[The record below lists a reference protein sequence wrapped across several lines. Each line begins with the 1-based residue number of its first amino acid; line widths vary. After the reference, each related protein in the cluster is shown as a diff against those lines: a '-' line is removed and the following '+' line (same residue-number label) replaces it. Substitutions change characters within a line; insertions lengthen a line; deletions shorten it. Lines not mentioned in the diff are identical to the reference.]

1 MKNWKFQGQMSSYKY
16 VNIGGE
22 SVTLKWKRCIQKR
35 SISYRST
42 ACVYIYIF
50 KYKYISI
57 YIYTC
62 ETVCKTNSIS
72 SMHSNLTFLFL
83 LVVLMSFDCRI
94 MYFSWCKLEPD
105 PKWSKI
111 DWVRHHFP
119 RIPALVM
126 QFFRIEQVFSVP
138 NLHRHPLQWSK
149 HSHSGE
155 AGYNF
160 WRLTTSQGQRQA
172 WWSQPNC
179 QVPRNT
185 CRHWGHFFGWA
196 CHLIHG
202 FSWRKKHMIFLGPKC
217 GSRVG
222 TWRRPRT
229 RL

>member
-1 MKNWKFQGQMSSYKY
+1 MKKVYTRVFNKLQ
-16 VNIGGE
+16 I
-22 SVTLKWKRCIQKR
+22 
-35 SISYRST
+35 YRM
-42 ACVYIYIF
+42 CLYIYIF
-50 KYKYISI
+50 RYI
-57 YIYTC
+57 YIYIHVKLYAKPIQYP
-62 ETVCKTNSIS
+62 VCIVTS
-72 SMHSNLTFLFL
+72 HFCV
-83 LVVLMSFDCRI
+83 LVGRVDELWLQNHVFQLMQT
-94 MYFSWCKLEPD
+94 EPD

-119 RIPALVM
+119 RILALVM

-138 NLHRHPLQWSK
+138 KLHRHPLQWSK

-160 WRLTTSQGQRQA
+160 WRLTTSQGQREA
-172 WWSQPNC
+172 WWSQPKC

-202 FSWRKKHMIFLGPKC
+202 FSWGKITVIIFWGPKC
-217 GSRVG
+217 GSHVG
-222 TWRRPRT
+222 SHGDVDPRT